1 MSELETES
9 RHQYAGL
16 LRRIVAFA
24 LDFLIIAAY
33 IMILLGLGLSL
44 NAITGGITLFS
55 SPLAV
60 DLMAFL
66 VLVLPVILYFALQE
80 GSSRQATWGKR
91 RMKLKVVNKQGNM
104 LRPWQTL
111 FRSVL
116 KFLPWQL
123 AHTSVIN
130 MWLGN
135 QAPIFMV
142 AALTA
147 QGLVIIYIIGI
158 WFNKKHQALYDLAAG
173 TYVVST
179 G

>member
-1 MSELETES
+1 M
-9 RHQYAGL
+9 
-16 LRRIVAFA
+16 VAFA

-33 IMILLGLGLSL
+33 ILVLLGLGFGL
-44 NAITGGITLFS
+44 NAVTGGIALFS

-60 DLMAFL
+60 DLMAFV
-66 VLVLPVILYFALQE
+66 VLVVPVVLYFALQE
-80 GSSRQATWGKR
+80 GSSHQATWGKR
-91 RMKLKVVNKQGNM
+91 RMKLMVVNRQGNRM
-104 LRPWQTL
+104 RPWQTL
-111 FRSVL
+111 FRSFL

-135 QAPIFMV
+135 QATIFKV
-142 AALTA
+142 GALTA
-147 QGLVIIYIIGI
+147 QGLVIIFIIGI
-158 WFNKKHQALYDLAAG
+158 WFNKKHQAPYDLAAG